1 MQRGA
6 RLQQQMADALNPS
19 SSAWEQIH
27 GMHHVPKTYVPP
39 FMKDEYDQM
48 NESSPEKIKD
58 KLYDMQVEDEALNPF
73 KEDDKKKGTKG
84 IDLNKAQNL
93 EDLPISE
100 AERRQIKDMK
110 FIRVRVKTLHIESD
124 ELISQ
129 LHQDTF
135 SLSMNLPLPDIHK
148 KKMSDQQV
156 SLSNYESLQH
166 NVFAFNSLSLY
177 NFRVDEDTL
186 QQFVGSN
193 LQISI
198 KDHGVSG
205 SLAMNKLLMAHDFK
219 LEATVELEQS
229 IPRNI
234 NVGKKAQKA
243 SDMDVVYAGRLLLE
257 INLQS
262 GDTEDEMKRNF
273 QIKQQKL
280 DDIRAQEEADKQE
293 ALRRKMQFVMEQ
305 TPVFGQLYLHIEK
318 LG

>member
-1 MQRGA
+1 
-6 RLQQQMADALNPS
+6 MADALNPS

-39 FMKDEYDQM
+39 FMKDEHDQM
-48 NESSPEKIKD
+48 NENSPEKIKD

-193 LQISI
+193 LQIAI

-305 TPVFGQLYLHIEK
+305 TPVFGQLYLHVEK